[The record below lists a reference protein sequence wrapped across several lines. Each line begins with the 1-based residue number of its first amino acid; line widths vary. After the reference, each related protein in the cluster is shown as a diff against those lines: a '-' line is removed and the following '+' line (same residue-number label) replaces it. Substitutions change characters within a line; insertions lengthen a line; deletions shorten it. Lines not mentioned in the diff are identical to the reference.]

1 MKIIADAFGGD
12 NAPRAVLEGCAAAQ
26 SAMDV
31 DILLVGR
38 EEEIRACAKE
48 NNIDISKMEI
58 KHADG
63 VMEMTDTPKEI
74 LKSKKN
80 TSMAVGLQALADG
93 EGDAFLSAGSTGAL
107 LMGATFI
114 VKRIKGVKRPA
125 IAGVMPS
132 TDKPFLLMDTG
143 ANVDCTPQMLC
154 QFARL
159 GSIYMEKI
167 MNVQNPRVGLANIGT
182 EETKGT
188 ALQVEAYGLL
198 SEMSGINFTGNTEVR
213 EIALGAADVIVADG
227 FTGNVILKM
236 YEGVA
241 KALLGEIK
249 KVFTSNLRTKLSYL
263 GVKPE
268 LGAFRAKMDYKQYGG
283 APLIGIR
290 KPVIKAH
297 GSSDAVAFENAV
309 RQAVRYTE
317 GNVIAEIEKA
327 LGEEKQ

>member
-132 TDKPFLLMDTG
+132 TDMPFLLMDTG

-188 ALQVEAYGLL
+188 ALRWKPMGCFPKCRVSTSRA
-198 SEMSGINFTGNTEVR
+198 TPRCVR
-213 EIALGAADVIVADG
+213 
-227 FTGNVILKM
+227 
-236 YEGVA
+236 
-241 KALLGEIK
+241 
-249 KVFTSNLRTKLSYL
+249 LRS
-263 GVKPE
+263 
-268 LGAFRAKMDYKQYGG
+268 ARRM
-283 APLIGIR
+283 
-290 KPVIKAH
+290 
-297 GSSDAVAFENAV
+297 
-309 RQAVRYTE
+309 
-317 GNVIAEIEKA
+317 
-327 LGEEKQ
+327 